1 MNARKKISV
10 NRILRKR
17 TRSSSPSAS
26 ESLGGA
32 FIVGS
37 AAQRLRDRARARAR
51 RCARARTRTRAMS
64 AHQTIKRVLLTP
76 LAQAL
81 GEPNDG
87 TPLAEH
93 APLVAALSAQE
104 FERVFCRQTGA
115 RTRTIVNAFFDALQH
130 TPDVS
135 GAAPAAS
142 AAVPQSSARTRARGD
157 VTNQAFWREMTDKL
171 LLSDDERRSALQEA
185 LDDDERASFGPGDAC
200 QSNESDADAD
210 MQYSQPPDAAES
222 DDDDNDDD
230 EDEAEVDEK
239 SADEADRG
247 GDGARSSA
255 HAIDAARRKNTKK
268 RKAASENK
276 KMRDDGGGGASS
288 GDERKKAKVAASARS
303 GERDRK
309 MSDAARKV
317 KAAQAERKRK
327 RKDDYADKAYEEEWQ
342 KTLGD
347 VIQVA
352 AVTLL
357 QRQAAAKIGQ
367 RVEQPFW
374 RLVLA
379 DESGDEEICAMA
391 RALSAVDVK
400 LDLALEDAERANA
413 NEVRVM
419 RDFVANSESVRRVD
433 DAKVGDASTCT
444 VLRRRV
450 ERSTLAAYEALR
462 VREDGSVKPVT
473 LIALAALEPLI
484 DALWFCDNFMTAT
497 QEHVR
502 RRLLKIRGYNN
513 GKSTVATALSKL
525 RNDTA
530 KNSATVWLYK
540 ALRKAL
546 DRVDMSVSML
556 HIDPPAPVDED

>member
-1 MNARKKISV
+1 
-10 NRILRKR
+10 
-17 TRSSSPSAS
+17 
-26 ESLGGA
+26 
-32 FIVGS
+32 
-37 AAQRLRDRARARAR
+37 
-51 RCARARTRTRAMS
+51 MS

-200 QSNESDADAD
+200 QSNESDDEELLNSLFDSDLEESGQGDDSGSDSDDSESRQGDASESSGADAD

>member
-104 FERVFCRQTGA
+104 FERVFCRQT
-115 RTRTIVNAFFDALQH
+115 
-130 TPDVS
+130 
-135 GAAPAAS
+135 
-142 AAVPQSSARTRARGD
+142 SARTRARGD

-200 QSNESDADAD
+200 QSNESDDEELLNSLFDSDLEESGQGDDSGSDSDDSESRQGDASESSGADAD

-276 KMRDDGGGGASS
+276 KM
-288 GDERKKAKVAASARS
+288 
-303 GERDRK
+303 
-309 MSDAARKV
+309 
-317 KAAQAERKRK
+317 
-327 RKDDYADKAYEEEWQ
+327 
-342 KTLGD
+342 
-347 VIQVA
+347 
-352 AVTLL
+352 
-357 QRQAAAKIGQ
+357 
-367 RVEQPFW
+367 
-374 RLVLA
+374 
-379 DESGDEEICAMA
+379 
-391 RALSAVDVK
+391 
-400 LDLALEDAERANA
+400 
-413 NEVRVM
+413 
-419 RDFVANSESVRRVD
+419 
-433 DAKVGDASTCT
+433 
-444 VLRRRV
+444 
-450 ERSTLAAYEALR
+450 
-462 VREDGSVKPVT
+462 
-473 LIALAALEPLI
+473 
-484 DALWFCDNFMTAT
+484 
-497 QEHVR
+497 
-502 RRLLKIRGYNN
+502 
-513 GKSTVATALSKL
+513 
-525 RNDTA
+525 
-530 KNSATVWLYK
+530 
-540 ALRKAL
+540 
-546 DRVDMSVSML
+546 
-556 HIDPPAPVDED
+556 